1 MLDGP
6 IPGASLTHELGG
18 RPWQQPAK
26 YTTVEE
32 ALSFYMPRLL
42 DETFVPEL
50 VKVMQL
56 GIPLTTIANAMQSGA
71 VMQGEHS
78 IDVGI
83 LVLPVLIELM
93 AFIGD
98 REGVEYTVGTEDN
111 NVPRNVDLDIA
122 IYKKELDDEVRNSME
137 EAPEMEDEE
146 LDEQPSA
153 DILGGL
159 MSRRV

>member
-1 MLDGP
+1 
-6 IPGASLTHELGG
+6 
-18 RPWQQPAK
+18 
-26 YTTVEE
+26 
-32 ALSFYMPRLL
+32 
-42 DETFVPEL
+42 
-50 VKVMQL
+50 
-56 GIPLTTIANAMQSGA
+56 
-71 VMQGEHS
+71 
-78 IDVGI
+78 
-83 LVLPVLIELM
+83 M

-111 NVPRNVDLDIA
+111 NVPSNPDLDIA
-122 IYKKELDDEVRNSME
+122 VYKKELDDELRNSME

>member
-18 RPWQQPAK
+18 RPWQQPPK
-26 YTTVEE
+26 STTVEE
-32 ALSFYMPRLL
+32 ALSFYMSRLL
-42 DETFVPEL
+42 DETFVPDL
-50 VKVMQL
+50 LKVMKL
-56 GIPLTTIANAMQSGA
+56 GIPLTTIANSMQSGA
-71 VMQGEHS
+71 VMQGQHS

-98 REGVEYTVGTEDN
+98 REGVKYTVGTEEN
-111 NVPRNVDLDIA
+111 NVPTNPDLDIA
-122 IYKKELDDEVRNSME
+122 IYKKELDAELRNSME

-153 DILGGL
+153 DVLGGL